1 MLQALHIENI
11 AVIEQADIE
20 LENGL
25 TVLSGE
31 TGAGKSIIIDSIGAI
46 LGRRVSRDL
55 VRAGAKKGFVS
66 AVFTHLSS
74 NLQALLEELTLAG
87 EEPDAL
93 LVQRQ
98 ITADGKNTCRV
109 NMKPTT
115 QAVLRQLA
123 PFLIDIHGQNDGQKL
138 LNEQR
143 HIHYLDNYA
152 DNAALLENYHSYY
165 QSLLSLRKQITALE
179 KNEQERLQ
187 RIDLLSFQQKEIE
200 DAALQPNEETAL
212 LQRKKYFDQ
221 ASRLVSALE
230 QARQAMDGEEMTAG
244 ACALLDIVSHATSS
258 LQGIDE
264 TYDRLYE
271 QTEEVRCLAEELR
284 DTISN
289 ICANLTFSPAEREM
303 IEQRLDEL
311 YRLKKKYGDTV
322 DEILS
327 YHDVITTELKNL
339 QSSDQ
344 QRDTL
349 RAQYR
354 ETLAEAKRL
363 AHDLTE
369 SRRAAAVQLEKE
381 MVLELSALDMDKV
394 RMSVTVS
401 SGSKLSTHG
410 FDMVTFAI
418 SANPGEPEK
427 PLSKVASGGELSRIM
442 LALKNILTTSEDV
455 GALIFDEIDTG
466 VSGHAAQQIA
476 RKLSAIAQKKQTLCV
491 THLPQIAAMG
501 DHHLFLSKSIREGR
515 SFTDVQAMNPEQRI
529 DEIARL
535 LSGDHISEAAR
546 RNAEELLSAAQ
557 KNKGENTI

>member
-327 YHDVITTELKNL
+327 YHDAITTELKNL